1 MEEDKI
7 KIKHLE
13 QRVEILEFS
22 MKRMKNQIEYLMEVA
37 PPRKK
42 SGKSKIDIDT
52 WKEIFKSRNFFTR
65 EELIYEVFK
74 CGYSRTTAD
83 KYILHDEMLG
93 ILKSEKNGRIKL
105 YRLAQ

>member
-52 WKEIFKSRNFFTR
+52 WKEIFKSRNFFTPPLVKSSFMKFSNVGIP
-65 EELIYEVFK
+65 EPPQINTYSTMK
-74 CGYSRTTAD
+74 C
-83 KYILHDEMLG
+83 
-93 ILKSEKNGRIKL
+93 
-105 YRLAQ
+105 